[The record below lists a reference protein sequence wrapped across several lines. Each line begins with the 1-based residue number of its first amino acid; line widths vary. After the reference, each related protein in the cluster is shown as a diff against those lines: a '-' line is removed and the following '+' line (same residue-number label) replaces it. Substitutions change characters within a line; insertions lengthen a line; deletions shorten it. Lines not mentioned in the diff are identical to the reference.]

1 MAQCIAIWVSHFA
14 ETRWLYDC
22 QICLRTCICAWP
34 LHPRNVVFPGHSRLC
49 YKTNGISGS
58 MLPKNWPHLAVFC
71 CCGSF
76 SAGFGNF
83 GNERSVGTF
92 GPLSGSKCPKWPKAA
107 QDGGDGP
114 HMPQNYPKYSSFWL
128 KTAENFWFFDK
139 KKSKGDPKSPKMFF
153 LGGFLKSTN
162 RHHQFNCRQP
172 GGGEQFPAI
181 PRMHKGRGCFFT
193 YFIPKNMPI
202 FVDFGKNWCFV
213 RACVCVFDCN
223 SIGKW
228 LHLEAFCIRTT
239 IFLGT
244 NFLFVNFF
252 CDYRNF
258 RPQISF
264 IFLEAVCFQNYKK
277 SWFLYFGKKNANH
290 NSKNP
295 PMLQNEGFLWV
306 PPASRNTYI
315 KCIIFF

>member
-172 GGGEQFPAI
+172 GGGTISSHSSNAQGTGVLFYLFHSKKYANF
-181 PRMHKGRGCFFT
+181 RRFWQKLVFC
-193 YFIPKNMPI
+193 
-202 FVDFGKNWCFV
+202 
-213 RACVCVFDCN
+213 ACVCVCV
-223 SIGKW
+223 W
-228 LHLEAFCIRTT
+228 L
-239 IFLGT
+239 
-244 NFLFVNFF
+244 
-252 CDYRNF
+252 
-258 RPQISF
+258 
-264 IFLEAVCFQNYKK
+264 
-277 SWFLYFGKKNANH
+277 
-290 NSKNP
+290 
-295 PMLQNEGFLWV
+295 
-306 PPASRNTYI
+306 
-315 KCIIFF
+315 